1 MITAILVFT
10 VVCAIA
16 ALVVLAIAYD
26 NYKQIEIQQEQLD
39 SIVEYLHQIQNANMR
54 AFETNLEV
62 NKLVSSSLKDIAN
75 ALNEINKKSVRSK
88 VVKKEQSQK

>member
-16 ALVVLAIAYD
+16 ALVVLVIAYD

-75 ALNEINKKSVRSK
+75 ALNEINKKSVRSYK
-88 VVKKEQSQK
+88 KKENSQN

>member
-75 ALNEINKKSVRSK
+75 ALSEINKKQVRSYK
-88 VVKKEQSQK
+88 KKENSQN

>member
-75 ALNEINKKSVRSK
+75 ALNEINKKSVRSYK
-88 VVKKEQSQK
+88 KKENSQN

>member
-10 VVCAIA
+10 VIFAIA

-75 ALNEINKKSVRSK
+75 ALNEINKKSVRSYK
-88 VVKKEQSQK
+88 KKENNQN

>member
-1 MITAILVFT
+1 MTTLLLVLAVLIFVT
-10 VVCAIA
+10 V
-16 ALVVLAIAYD
+16 LVVLVITYD
-26 NYKQIEIQQEQLD
+26 NCKQLEIQQEQLD

-75 ALNEINKKSVRSK
+75 ALSEINKKQVRSYK
-88 VVKKEQSQK
+88 KKENSQN

>member
-1 MITAILVFT
+1 MLIAVLVFT
-10 VVCAIA
+10 VICAIA

-75 ALNEINKKSVRSK
+75 ALSEINKKQVRSYK
-88 VVKKEQSQK
+88 KKENSQN

>member
-1 MITAILVFT
+1 MVTAVLIFT

-75 ALNEINKKSVRSK
+75 ALNEINKKSVRSYK
-88 VVKKEQSQK
+88 KKENSQN